1 MLAEPGGRCHRWTW
15 KHRNEE
21 APNWR
26 EIQAETKKLAS
37 EASKLDAETR
47 RLAVSN
53 ALDVFKVVVTVAG
66 ATFAGLKVLEA
77 LDWL

>member
-1 MLAEPGGRCHRWTW
+1 MDLETQERGGAELARV
-15 KHRNEE
+15 
-21 APNWR
+21 
-26 EIQAETKKLAS
+26 QAETKKLAS